1 METTIK
7 IVRNDSDTPPGKLAD
22 AEVHFVGGLLD
33 GTRLTGFAVWRR
45 RDGKG
50 ENVTLPSRRFNSQG
64 AARTYSLLRAIGDPA
79 VLDRL
84 RDQVLAAYAAEV
96 PTNEPTAAR

>member
-1 METTIK
+1 MEMTIK

-64 AARTYSLLRAIGDPA
+64 EARTYSLLRAIGDPT
-79 VLDRL
+79 VLDRV
-84 RDQVLAAYAAEV
+84 RDQVLAAYVAAPANDTV
-96 PTNEPTAAR
+96 SAR

>member
-1 METTIK
+1 MNTTIK
-7 IVRNDSDTPPGKLAD
+7 IFRNESDTRPGKLAD
-22 AEVHFVGGLLD
+22 AEVHFVGGVLD
-33 GTRLTGFAVWRR
+33 GTKLTGFAVWRR

-64 AARTYSLLRAIGDPA
+64 EARTYSLLRAIDDPT

-84 RDQVLAAYAAEV
+84 RDQLLAAYSADRENGTSLAG
-96 PTNEPTAAR
+96 

>member
-1 METTIK
+1 MNTTIK

-33 GTRLTGFAVWRR
+33 GTKLTGFAVWKR
-45 RDGKG
+45 RDGQG

-64 AARTYSLLRAIGDPA
+64 AARSYALLRAIGDPA
-79 VLDRL
+79 VLDRV
-84 RDQVLAAYAAEV
+84 RDQVLAAYGTQPNGAPSSGE
-96 PTNEPTAAR
+96 